1 MAWVKTIRPDQ
12 SDAVREAM
20 LVQRSLYPK
29 VYGTPMDSGR
39 VPQPV
44 LDDSITLSH
53 SLIPAALKH
62 AFATFGV
69 LLDPELPLSRR
80 EHEMIAT
87 TVSVLNKCF
96 Y

>member
-1 MAWVKTIRPDQ
+1 
-12 SDAVREAM
+12 M

>member
-1 MAWVKTIRPDQ
+1 MTWVRIVRPDE
-12 SDAVREAM
+12 SPAVRDAM
-20 LVQRSLYPK
+20 MAQRALYPD
-29 VYGTPMDSGR
+29 VYGAPMDPEH
-39 VPQPV
+39 VPAPV
-44 LDDSITLSH
+44 LRDAITLSH
-53 SLIPAALKH
+53 SLIPEALRH

-69 LLDPELPLSRR
+69 LMDPALPLGRR